1 MTQQGKVI
9 CQNGDYVTVS
19 VIRTSACEGCKQKKL
34 CIGSSNAGC
43 EAKTIEVKAKNS
55 CSAKAG
61 QTVVLQ
67 SDSKVILFLSFC
79 IFIVPLILA
88 FAGYFAALSYI
99 AVKSAAYITAAVSF
113 FVPALALG
121 LYFDRK
127 IKKQPYVEAVKI
139 LDEE

>member
-9 CQNGDYVTVS
+9 STDGVFATVS

-34 CIGSSNAGC
+34 CVGISDDRC
-43 EAKTIEVKAKNS
+43 DAKSIEVKVKNT
-55 CSAKAG
+55 CRAVAG

-79 IFIVPLILA
+79 IFIVPIILA
-88 FAGYFAALSYI
+88 FAGYFVADTYFGQKNAVYI
-99 AVKSAAYITAAVSF
+99 VSAGM
-113 FVPALALG
+113 FVLPTVFIA

-127 IKKQPYVEAVKI
+127 IKRHPYVEAVKI
-139 LDEE
+139 IDEE